1 MTQAG
6 TFMADM
12 PYEALH
18 AYIFI
23 ARGIM
28 YGSCGGPQEEAVAMQ
43 HLLRAMKSGDVD
55 PYLIFL
61 VFLNDESVL

>member
-1 MTQAG
+1 MTQTG
-6 TFMADM
+6 SSMVDI

-23 ARGIM
+23 ARGII
-28 YGSCGGPQEEAVAMQ
+28 YESCGGPQEEAVAMQ

-61 VFLNDESVL
+61 VFLDDESVL